1 MDFYYCGISIVSLFG
16 LYCVYK
22 FKPHEAIV
30 NSYTKYER
38 AIHFLNKTNS
48 LTFLNKIYIISS
60 FVKFFFNIF
69 YVSFIQY
76 MYSNLKFNSIN
87 NTYEL
92 EYTIGNSNYVLI
104 VNSKKKCDILQ
115 ITNDEDIDI
124 TDEILPYIG
133 PSLDWHGKMISP
145 SYFNLNSITFELSN
159 GKSITYNKNSFMTI
173 LLEI

>member
-1 MDFYYCGISIVSLFG
+1 
-16 LYCVYK
+16 
-22 FKPHEAIV
+22 
-30 NSYTKYER
+30 
-38 AIHFLNKTNS
+38 
-48 LTFLNKIYIISS
+48 
-60 FVKFFFNIF
+60 
-69 YVSFIQY
+69 

-115 ITNDEDIDI
+115 ITNDEDLDI

-159 GKSITYNKNSFMTI
+159 GKSITYDKNSFMTI